1 MPFTADT
8 ADALW
13 TKAVQANR
21 GFELGMRVYKILSW
35 NEADFYRVVVIT
47 MTEETEIIYW
57 KATGATAFAR
67 NGVDYSEFN

>member
-47 MTEETEIIYW
+47 MTEETEIIFC
-57 KATGATAFAR
+57 KITATTRFCR
-67 NGVDYSEFN
+67 NGVDYSQWN